1 MGETAMYRTSRTFL
15 FAMAMMV
22 AGTLASQAEEPPAAT
37 KESAAADKGVAET
50 VKQDAKVVGAAV
62 KDGAQKVGVAAK
74 EVAVGA
80 ADAAQQGAHE
90 VATATKTGVAKTKA
104 AVAGETAPKAEVA
117 EGKAKSATDKTG
129 AGGSK
134 PEPKPVE

>member
-1 MGETAMYRTSRTFL
+1 MGATAMYKTSRL
-15 FAMAMMV
+15 LVAMAMIV
-22 AGTLASQAEEPPAAT
+22 AGTLASGAEEPPAAT
-37 KESAAADKGVAET
+37 KDSTAADKGVAET

-74 EVAVGA
+74 DVAIGV

-104 AVAGETAPKAEVA
+104 AVTGDTAPKADVA
-117 EGKAKSATDKTG
+117 EGKAKTVTEEVG

-134 PEPKPVE
+134 PKPKPDE